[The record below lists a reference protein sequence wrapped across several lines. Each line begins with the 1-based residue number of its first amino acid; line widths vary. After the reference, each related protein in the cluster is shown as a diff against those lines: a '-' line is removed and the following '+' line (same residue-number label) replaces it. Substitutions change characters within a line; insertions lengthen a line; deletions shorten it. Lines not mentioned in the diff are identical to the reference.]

1 MYDYGMST
9 GVVDPSLEASL
20 DVSLEDELAVVA
32 GVVNAQQARIVE
44 LTVRALADD
53 DWQGAGTLS
62 PAHWLTIQLGV
73 EPRVAKRIVEI
84 ARRIVEFPVLRS
96 TFGRGELSIDQ
107 VWEVTAKAPA
117 WADGFITEFATN
129 ATVRQLRRMIRDE
142 HFDGDP
148 DDPDPAPAPESGER
162 FSFGW
167 DEHSAFTL
175 SARGGADRGMLF
187 DAAINE
193 ARDHLFRAGHTDVTW
208 WDALDEM
215 CRRSMSTASPERR
228 DGFKMF
234 VHVDTDSG
242 AVNLSNGVPVPP
254 AVFEYLFCS
263 GQVQPVWERD
273 HVPVGVGRS
282 QRIVPD
288 RLRRLVEYRDQGC
301 RVPGCTA
308 THVEVHHIVFW
319 ADGGPT
325 DTWNLVST
333 CRKHHRDVHHGRLT
347 ITGNADR
354 PDGLE
359 FRDASGRLIDQH
371 ARPVPPTEPPPQPEG
386 RYQHPSG
393 ERLDARWID
402 WTHPNARR
410 RRRERSTLTD
420 AEIAER
426 LRESAA
432 WRQRLWDRAQGRT
445 WN

>member
-1 MYDYGMST
+1 MST
-9 GVVDPSLEASL
+9 GVVDPPLGASL
-20 DVSLEDELAVVA
+20 DVSLEGELAVVA

-53 DWQGAGTLS
+53 DWRGAGTLS

-107 VWEVTAKAPA
+107 VWEVIAKAPA

-142 HFDGDP
+142 HFEGDP
-148 DDPDPAPAPESGER
+148 DDPEPAPAPESGER

-167 DEHSAFTL
+167 DEHSEFTL

-215 CRRSMSTASPERR
+215 CRRSMSTASPQRR
-228 DGFKMF
+228 DGFKMM
-234 VHVDTDSG
+234 VHVDTDTG
-242 AVNLSNGVPVPP
+242 TVTLSNGVPVPP

-263 GQVQPVWERD
+263 GQAQPVWERD
-273 HVPVGVGRS
+273 NVPVGVGRS

-288 RLRRLVEYRDQGC
+288 RLRRLVEHRDQGC

-333 CRKHHRDVHHGRLT
+333 CAKHHRDVHHGRLT
-347 ITGNADR
+347 ITGNADQ

-371 ARPVPPTEPPPQPEG
+371 PHPVPPTEPPPQPEG

-393 ERLDARWID
+393 ERLDGRWID

-410 RRRERSTLTD
+410 RRRQRSTLTD

-426 LRESAA
+426 LQEAA
-432 WRQRLWDRAQGRT
+432 HWRQRLWDRAHGRT